1 MSDPKK
7 HHYIPQFHLS
17 SWKGPDGKVFIYKWV
32 WKNLK
37 TISASPK
44 HTAYETDLYSIESS
58 LSQEKSFL
66 ESEFLS
72 PLDSTAAIIYRKM
85 VGAAERSLTKDERSH
100 WVRYMMALHTRD
112 PETIRYMRDEGTR
125 ILTHQI
131 SMHPEYYD
139 RVKEFG
145 DPATLQELVELNFPI
160 AFKNFGISHLR
171 ELVELPWVHKRIL
184 EMDWWIQE
192 LKETEMKFLIS
203 DRPLVLKPRADL
215 TDPKCLIVLP
225 LAPKI
230 VFFATSDLD
239 IKQELQELD
248 HEILVEKVNDW
259 EVRQA
264 VFRVWGNNSDQIDFV
279 SERLRKPDSPRVLG
293 IF

>member
-17 SWKGPDGKVFIYKWV
+17 SWKGPDRKICVYKWV
-32 WKNLK
+32 GKNLK
-37 TISASPK
+37 TVWTSPK
-44 HTAYETDLYSIESS
+44 NTAYEPDLYSIESS

-72 PLDSTAAIIYRKM
+72 PLDSTAATIYRKM
-85 VGAAERSLTKDERSH
+85 VRAAERSLTKGERSH
-100 WVRYMMALHTRD
+100 WVRYVMALHTRD
-112 PETIRYMRDEGTR
+112 PETIQYMRDEGTR
-125 ILTHQI
+125 TLAYQL

-139 RVKEFG
+139 RVKEPS
-145 DPATLQELVELNFPI
+145 DPATLQEWIDLNFSR

-171 ELVELPWVHKRIL
+171 ELVDLPWVHKRIL
-184 EMDWWIQE
+184 EMNWWTQE
-192 LKETEMKFLIS
+192 LKKTKMKFLIS

-230 VFFATSDLD
+230 AFFATSDLD
-239 IKQELQELD
+239 IKQKLQELD
-248 HEILVEKVNDW
+248 HEILVEEVNDW
-259 EVRQA
+259 EVGQA
-264 VFRVWGNNSDQIDFV
+264 VFKVWGNNSDQIDFV
-279 SERLRKPDSPRVLG
+279 SKRLRKPDSPRILG
-293 IF
+293 II

>member
-17 SWKGPDGKVFIYKWV
+17 SWKGPDGKICIYKWV
-32 WKNLK
+32 RKNLK
-37 TISASPK
+37 IVWTSPK
-44 HTAYETDLYSIESS
+44 HTAYEPDLYSIESS

-72 PLDSTAAIIYRKM
+72 PLDSTAATIYRKM
-85 VGAAERSLTKDERSH
+85 VRAAERSLTKDERSH
-100 WVRYMMALHTRD
+100 WVRYVMALHTRD
-112 PETIRYMRDEGTR
+112 PETIQYMRDEGVRT
-125 ILTHQI
+125 LTHQI

-145 DPATLQELVELNFPI
+145 DPNTLQDWMESNFPR
-160 AFKNFGISHLR
+160 FVQNFGISHLR
-171 ELVELPWVHKRIL
+171 ELVNLPWVHKRIL
-184 EMDWWIQE
+184 EMNWWVLE
-192 LKETEMKFLIS
+192 LKETKKKFLIS
-203 DRPLVLKPRADL
+203 DRPLVLNPRAAL
-215 TDPKCLIVLP
+215 TDPNCLIVLP

-230 VFFATSDLD
+230 VFFATSDSD

-259 EVRQA
+259 EVGQA
-264 VFRVWGNNSDQIDFV
+264 VFKVWGNNSDQIDFV
-279 SERLRKPDSPRVLG
+279 SERLRKPNAPRVLG
-293 IF
+293 II